1 MFCLVEYC
9 DTLKFV
15 LKRITIMRSKDT
27 CWSSKKDKTLRKQ
40 MITFSPKVK
49 VKVLVISHV
58 QLFVT
63 PWTVAHQAPLSMGF
77 SRQEYWSGLP
87 CSLPGDLP
95 HPGFEPTSLM
105 SHVPIGRFFTTWED
119 YAPTPANP
127 CPSSYKTVNWAWT
140 VRSDLVWLSVTE
152 KYFAVPR
159 SNTHSSSTCLDEGI
173 QLQSRLRE

>member
-1 MFCLVEYC
+1 MGSQRVWH
-9 DTLKFV
+9 D
-15 LKRITIMRSKDT
+15 
-27 CWSSKKDKTLRKQ
+27 WA
-40 MITFSPKVK
+40 TFTFFPV
-49 VKVLVISHV
+49 SHV
-58 QLFVT
+58 LCAV
-63 PWTVAHQAPLSMGF
+63 LSHSVVSDSLWPRGLQPARFLCPRGF
-77 SRQEYWSGLP
+77 SRQGYWSGLP